1 MGGLIMDD
9 KTKRKYVMEIKEV
22 PIKTNKSAPI
32 EYKRSEKNYTEE
44 EVKKMMKELV
54 KELKNETDKRANMA
68 N

>member
-1 MGGLIMDD
+1 
-9 KTKRKYVMEIKEV
+9 MEIKEV